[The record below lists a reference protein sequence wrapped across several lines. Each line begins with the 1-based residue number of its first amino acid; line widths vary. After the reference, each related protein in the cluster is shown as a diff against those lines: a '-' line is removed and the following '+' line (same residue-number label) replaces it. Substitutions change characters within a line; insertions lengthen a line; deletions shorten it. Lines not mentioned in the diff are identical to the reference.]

1 MADRVLRD
9 HSEPCKH
16 APDDND
22 TDEDQRH
29 YRYLTGHHRANGEWC
44 PGGREVTI
52 DYEFEVKDGRI
63 VGGEGGAISACFD
76 DGPFFD
82 GPDGHWGVVPFS
94 GGDEDVSAS

>member
-9 HSEPCKH
+9 HSEPCEH

-52 DYEFEVKDGRI
+52 DYEAAAEYLSKLIDASPDETWP
-63 VGGEGGAISACFD
+63 GEFLPYAKVESRKILDAALGEAHREAG
-76 DGPFFD
+76 
-82 GPDGHWGVVPFS
+82 
-94 GGDEDVSAS
+94 

>member
-1 MADRVLRD
+1 MANRVLRD
-9 HSEPCKH
+9 HTEGAVCDH
-16 APDDND
+16 G
-22 TDEDQRH
+22 
-29 YRYLTGHHRANGEWC
+29 YRYAHKGYVFEMC